1 MNGSPAPASAP
12 TPPPAAAGA
21 ASALERIAAIDVG
34 SNSIRLSVA
43 EYEPDRGLR
52 IVDEVKDQPR
62 LASGIAATGSI
73 DPAAMDRAIDA
84 LRRMKGVAERR
95 GVHRLRA
102 VATSAV
108 REAAN
113 GPDFVARVKREVG
126 LRLEVADEREE
137 ATLSYRSVAHHFNLL
152 QTRALVADI
161 GGGSLELV
169 GAVNGLV
176 EQTASLPLGAVRLT
190 EAHLPGRRPTPREVR
205 DLRRWVRKRLKRG
218 FPRQDWRGATVIGS
232 GGTFTNLGRM
242 ARARRGFDVGMVHGE
257 EVSTGEVE
265 QLLEWLSTK
274 SGAERAQVPGLNPQR
289 ADIILAGLAV
299 TAELLDAVEARSVTV
314 SAYGL
319 REGLLLEMVGDASA
333 LTADPLRA
341 IREFVDRCQCDRRHV
356 EQVRVLA
363 LTLFDRLREAL
374 GADPSERFLLEAA
387 SLLHDVGQVV
397 SYRRHHKHSYQLI
410 MHADRLRLTARDR
423 SLVALISRYHRKQ
436 GPSRQ
441 HAEFTRLPDAE
452 RAVVRR
458 LAGLL
463 RVADGLDRG
472 HAAAVDQV
480 TTRLGRDTLS
490 IRVSPRLAR
499 SDLSL
504 EVWGASRK
512 ADVLEKVTGRR
523 VVIGVAG
530 A

>member
-1 MNGSPAPASAP
+1 MNDSSSP
-12 TPPPAAAGA
+12 A

-43 EYEPDRGLR
+43 EYEPDKGLR

-62 LASGIAATGSI
+62 LASGIAATGMI
-73 DPAAMDRAIDA
+73 DPGAMARAIEA

-95 GVHRLRA
+95 GVSRLRA

-108 REAAN
+108 REASN
-113 GPDFVARVKREVG
+113 GPEFVDRVRREVG

-137 ATLSYRSVAHHFNLL
+137 ATLSYRSVAHHFNLQ
-152 QTRALVADI
+152 QTRALIADI

-176 EQTASLPLGAVRLT
+176 EQTASLPMGAVRLT
-190 EAHLPGRRPTPREVR
+190 EAFLPGRRPTPREVS
-205 DLRRWVRKRLKRG
+205 DLRRWVRKRLKRA
-218 FPRQDWRGATVIGS
+218 FPRPGWRGATVIGS

-257 EVSTGEVE
+257 VVSTGEVE

-274 SGAERAQVPGLNPQR
+274 SSAERGQVPGLNPQR

-299 TAELLDAVEARSVTV
+299 TAELLDVVEARDVTV

-319 REGLLLEMVGDASA
+319 REGLLLEMVGDSAA
-333 LTADPLRA
+333 LTVDPLRA
-341 IREFVDRCQCDRRHV
+341 MREFVDRCQGDRRHV

-374 GADPSERFLLEAA
+374 GADPAERSLLEAA

-397 SYRRHHKHSYQLI
+397 SYRRHHRHSYQLI
-410 MHADRLRLTARDR
+410 MHADRLSLTARDR
-423 SLVALISRYHRKQ
+423 NLVALISRYHRKR
-436 GPSRQ
+436 GPTRK
-441 HAEFTRLPDAE
+441 HPEFARLAPDEQAI
-452 RAVVRR
+452 VRR
-458 LAGLL
+458 LSGLL

-499 SDLSL
+499 ADLSL
-504 EVWGASRK
+504 EVWGAARK
-512 ADVLEKVTGRR
+512 ADVLEKVLGRR
-523 VVIGVAG
+523 VVIGVVG
-530 A
+530 S